1 MALNVLIGA
10 TQTGGVS
17 TALTPA
23 GLYAGG
29 KASFTTPTHTR
40 LEPQIVDFLV
50 TAPTPKGTDP
60 GVARSGMKIAF
71 AKRLQEEGCCTVV
84 PGTIIADI
92 SLRWPMAQPE
102 EVVDEVI
109 DWIRGLVY
117 TTAFADAVKKGVLP
131 TG

>member
-1 MALNVLIGA
+1 MSLNVTIGA
-10 TQTGGVS
+10 TLTGGTS

-50 TAPTPKGTDP
+50 TAPTPKGSDP
-60 GVARSGMKIAF
+60 GVARSGVKIAF
-71 AKRLQEEGCCTVV
+71 ANRVEAEGCCTIV

-92 SLRWPMAQPE
+92 GVRWPLAQPE
-102 EVVDEVI
+102 AVVDEVI
-109 DWIRGLVY
+109 AWIRGVVY
-117 TTAFADAVKKGVLP
+117 TTAFADAIKKGVLP